1 MKKIVSFI
9 FVLVTALSL
18 LGCGHEAS
26 TVETVSVEIDG
37 SITNPLDL
45 TMEELYSMDVESLKK
60 MVETYMPNY
69 RKTYKISGD
78 KELTDGEWEKIRDL
92 LGYQLWEKDWLK
104 FVSAKDALKESE
116 SAITEK
122 SVENGD
128 KNCIYY
134 APTTNEIE
142 KMTVDEYREYLRNM
156 YIYYANGTTD
166 ISNIPDF
173 TLLSDDQIEEIRSAQ
188 LVEISN
194 ADYDLDV
201 LNKEYND
208 YMNGSESSAET
219 IESETNEVE
228 SSDEE

>member
-9 FVLVTALSL
+9 FVLVTALTL

-26 TVETVSVEIDG
+26 TVETVSVEIDE
-37 SITNPLDL
+37 SIKNPLDL
-45 TMEELYSMDVESLKK
+45 TMEELYNMDVESLKK

-128 KNCIYY
+128 KNRIYY

-194 ADYDLDV
+194 ADYDMDV

-208 YMNGSESSAET
+208 YVNGSENSTET